1 MAKRNEPL
9 VKVKDLN
16 GEIFEVSRR
25 NGLDLVQNLG
35 WKYVREVED
44 LTNDEKATS
53 PRQRIPRG
61 QKLADSRKLASE
73 QKALAKEPPATKKR
87 GKKAETVI
95 VDEVEEVVN
104 DDAVGT
110 FDESEAALD
119 LNDELAELEAE
130 EGERGNH

>member
-73 QKALAKEPPATKKR
+73 QKALVKEPPATKKR

-95 VDEVEEVVN
+95 AEEPIDFTEN
-104 DDAVGT
+104 ADIST
-110 FDESEAALD
+110 FDETEAALD
-119 LNDELAELEAE
+119 LDDELNDLEAE
-130 EGERGNH
+130 EGERGNR